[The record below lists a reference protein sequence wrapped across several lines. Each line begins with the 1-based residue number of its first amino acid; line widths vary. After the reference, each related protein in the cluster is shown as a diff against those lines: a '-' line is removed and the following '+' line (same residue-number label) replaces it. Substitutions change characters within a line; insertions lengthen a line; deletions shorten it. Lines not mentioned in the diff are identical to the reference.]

1 MLCLAKTLKFCIIF
15 SVKLAGPSQI
25 AKITGNTPK
34 NSKFCDELFLFVR
47 AALTSMANSN
57 WFIFSY
63 LKQTII
69 MVLSYAD
76 KISYYQVDCSILC
89 IQTSLA

>member
-25 AKITGNTPK
+25 AKLTGNTTK
-34 NSKFCDELFLFVR
+34 NSKSCDELFLFLR

-63 LKQTII
+63 CFYHPVNIFFSDFKNWKK
-69 MVLSYAD
+69 LSSCE
-76 KISYYQVDCSILC
+76 KC
-89 IQTSLA
+89 IKVFF